1 MSTGKESVLS
11 DDCEVVSDAI
21 KNNQKVIIF
30 STPTCPACVALKKC
44 IDEKALNSELIQQI
58 DVTTDEGAKLANELD
73 IKFLP
78 FVALIEKEE
87 EG

>member
-1 MSTGKESVLS
+1 MIKIMSPSELS
-11 DDCEVVSDAI
+11 DDCEVVADAI

-44 IDEKALNSELIQQI
+44 VGEKALNGGLVQQI

-73 IKFLP
+73 IKYIP
-78 FVALIEKEE
+78 FVALVEKEE
-87 EG
+87 D